1 METIK
6 DYFESGNYILEIE
19 LNNKYHIF
27 IDTLGFEL
35 CVEICDKLG
44 NSVNIGTY
52 VDIHYMT
59 FVDDIKDIVLDY
71 LISNYLYNHC
81 QEN

>member
-1 METIK
+1 MGTLK
-6 DYFESGNYILEIE
+6 DYFENGKDILEIE
-19 LNNKYHIF
+19 LNNNYQIYNDN
-27 IDTLGFEL
+27 IGFEL

-44 NSVNIGTY
+44 NSVNIGTF

-59 FVDDIKDIVLDY
+59 FIDDIKDIVLDY

-81 QEN
+81 

>member
-1 METIK
+1 METLK
-6 DYFESGNYILEIE
+6 DYFENGKDILEIE
-19 LNNKYHIF
+19 LNNKYHIY
-27 IDTLGFEL
+27 IDNIGFEL

-44 NSVNIGTY
+44 NSVNIGTF

-59 FVDDIKDIVLDY
+59 FIDDIKDIVLDY

-81 QEN
+81 

>member
-1 METIK
+1 MGTLK
-6 DYFESGNYILEIE
+6 DYFENGKDILEIE
-19 LNNKYHIF
+19 LNNKYHIY
-27 IDTLGFEL
+27 IDNIGFEL

-44 NSVNIGTY
+44 NSVNIGTF

-81 QEN
+81 

>member
-1 METIK
+1 METLK
-6 DYFESGNYILEIE
+6 DYFENGKDILEIE
-19 LNNKYHIF
+19 LNNKYHIY
-27 IDTLGFEL
+27 IDNIGFEL

-44 NSVNIGTY
+44 NSVNIGTF

-59 FVDDIKDIVLDY
+59 FIDDVKDIVLDY

-81 QEN
+81 

>member
-1 METIK
+1 MVTLN
-6 DYFESGNYILEIE
+6 DYFENGNDILEIE
-19 LNNKYHIF
+19 LNNKYHIY
-27 IDTLGFEL
+27 IDNIGFEL

-59 FVDDIKDIVLDY
+59 FIEDIKEIVIDY

-81 QEN
+81 